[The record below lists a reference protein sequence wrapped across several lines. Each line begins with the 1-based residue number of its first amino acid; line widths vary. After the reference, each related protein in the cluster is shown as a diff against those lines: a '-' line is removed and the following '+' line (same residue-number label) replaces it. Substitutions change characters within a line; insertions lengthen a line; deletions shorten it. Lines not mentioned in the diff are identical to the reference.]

1 MSERADVI
9 DPKWY
14 RQVLGQYPTGVCLIA
29 ATQADGTPIGMIVG
43 SFTSVSLDPPLVAF
57 FPDRGSGSWAK
68 LSECRHFCVNI
79 LAAEQEEACRKLASR
94 EPDKFAAIGYDLSP
108 LGSPIIHGVVA
119 WIDCELHRIEE
130 AGDHFIV
137 LGLVRGMEIAAGGLP
152 LLFFQGGYGKFAPSS
167 LMASDTHGLLAEQ
180 LRIVDSARPEMERI
194 ALDLAAQ
201 CVASTRVGDELIFV
215 ASAGQSKSGAP
226 TVAVGQRVPFA
237 PPLGSIFA
245 AWLPAE
251 EAEQWIGLGTDEGQ
265 RRHAYRQAL
274 AVVRDRG
281 FAVGLPRQE
290 VHQAFT
296 DRLQGQLESSEIQRG
311 KFQDLIAGL
320 EFDPA
325 EMAAEP
331 DEEALMIT
339 APIFDAAGD
348 VVVSLTVQ
356 GFAPPTSA
364 EEARANVTRVVEGA
378 KRITAALGGYEPQ
391 HRSS

>member
-1 MSERADVI
+1 MSERAEAI

-14 RQVLGQYPTGVCLIA
+14 RQVLGQYPTGVCLVA

-79 LAAEQEEACRKLASR
+79 LSAEQEEACRKLASR
-94 EPDKFAAIGYDLSP
+94 DPDKFAAIGYDLSP
-108 LGSPIIHGVVA
+108 LGSPIAHSVVA

-137 LGLVRGMEIAAGGLP
+137 LGLVRGLEIAAGGLP
-152 LLFFQGGYGKFAPSS
+152 LLFFQGGYGKFVPSS

-180 LRIVDSARPEMERI
+180 LRIVDCARPEMERI
-194 ALDLAAQ
+194 ASDLAAQ

-226 TVAVGQRVPFA
+226 TVPVGQRVPFA

-245 AWLPAE
+245 AWLPAK
-251 EAEQWIGLGTDEGQ
+251 EAEHWIGIGTDETQ
-265 RRHAYRQAL
+265 RQAYRTAL
-274 AVVRDRG
+274 AVVRERG
-281 FAVGLPRQE
+281 FAVGLPKQK

-296 DRLQGQLESSEIQRG
+296 DRLQGQLESSEIKPG
-311 KFQDLIAGL
+311 ELVAGL
-320 EFDPA
+320 QFDPT
-325 EMAAEP
+325 EMAAEA
-331 DEEALMIT
+331 DEDALMIT
-339 APIFDAAGD
+339 APIFDSAGN

-356 GFAPPTSA
+356 GFAPPTSKA
-364 EEARANVTRVVEGA
+364 EAEANLARVVKGA
-378 KRITAALGGYEPQ
+378 KRITAAMGGHEPLLQ
-391 HRSS
+391 GS

>member
-1 MSERADVI
+1 MSERAEPI

-29 ATQADGTPIGMIVG
+29 ATQADGTPIGMVVG

-79 LAAEQEEACRKLASR
+79 LSAEQEEACRKLATR
-94 EPDKFAAIGYDLSP
+94 EPNKFAAIGYDLSP
-108 LGSPIIHGVVA
+108 LGSPIVHGVVA

-137 LGLVRGMEIAAGGLP
+137 LGLVRGLEIAGGGLP

-167 LMASDTHGLLAEQ
+167 LMASDTHGLLTEQ
-180 LRIVDSARPEMERI
+180 LRIVDCARPEMERI
-194 ALDLAAQ
+194 ASDLAAQ

-215 ASAGQSKSGAP
+215 ASAGQAKSGAP
-226 TVAVGQRVPFA
+226 SVPVGQRVPFA

-251 EAEQWIGLGTDEGQ
+251 EAEQWIGTGTDEAQ
-265 RRHAYRQAL
+265 RQAYREAL
-274 AVVRDRG
+274 AVVRARG
-281 FAVGLPRQE
+281 FAVGLPRQK

-296 DRLQGQLESSEIQRG
+296 DRLQGQLEASDIQRG
-311 KFQDLIAGL
+311 KFEDLVAGL
-320 EFDPA
+320 HFDPA

-331 DEEALMIT
+331 NEEALMIT
-339 APIFDAAGD
+339 VPIFDSAGH
-348 VVVSLTVQ
+348 VVLSLTVQ
-356 GFAPPTSA
+356 GFASPAGPA
-364 EEARANVTRVVEGA
+364 EARANVARVVEGA
-378 KRITAALGGYEPQ
+378 KRITAALGGHQPQ
-391 HRSS
+391 HQRA

>member
-1 MSERADVI
+1 MSEDADVI

-79 LAAEQEEACRKLASR
+79 LSAEQEEACRKLASR
-94 EPDKFAAIGYDLSP
+94 DPDKFAAIGYDRSP
-108 LGSPIIHGVVA
+108 LGSPIVHGVVA

-137 LGLVRGMEIAAGGLP
+137 LGLVRGLEIAAGGLP

-167 LMASDTHGLLAEQ
+167 LMASDTHGLLTEQ
-180 LRIVDSARPEMERI
+180 LRIVDCARPEMERI
-194 ALDLAAQ
+194 ASDLGAQ

-215 ASAGQSKSGAP
+215 ASAGQSKTGAP
-226 TVAVGQRVPFA
+226 TVPVGQRVPFA

-245 AWLPAE
+245 AWLPAR
-251 EAEQWIGLGTDEGQ
+251 EAEHWIGIGTDEAQ
-265 RRHAYRQAL
+265 RQAYRTAL
-274 AVVRDRG
+274 AIVRERG
-281 FAVGLPRQE
+281 FAVGLPRQK

-296 DRLQGQLESSEIQRG
+296 DRLQGQLESSEMKRAE
-311 KFQDLIAGL
+311 FNDLVAGL
-320 EFDPA
+320 QFDPA

-339 APIFDAAGD
+339 APIFDSEGH

-356 GFAPPTSA
+356 GFATPTGPA
-364 EEARANVTRVVEGA
+364 EARANVTRVVQGA
-378 KRITAALGGYEPQ
+378 KRITSALGGREPQ
-391 HRSS
+391 NQGA